1 MRHRHRGRTLCRV
14 EDSPLAGGGDSRLT
28 PRLRLEPVGPAN
40 ARDLWLV
47 HNDDEVSPWYD
58 NEKPSLE
65 EAEQWAKFMGDSW
78 RFHGVHKWIAYDRV
92 SGEVV
97 GRGGLSRTPVDDDWG
112 QIYAFL
118 PAEPWVRVAHE
129 IRHPFA
135 AHANWLEIGWALRRE
150 FWGRGYASEIGR
162 AGLAFAFDVLGVQ
175 AVVSCTVRH
184 NVRSRAVMERIGMRY
199 AGEIRSRGMVE
210 GVDGEQDDAP
220 FAVCVLL
227 RRDWDRSSAPVQAS
241 PEQASGPQRRRTR
254 RRPR

>member
-1 MRHRHRGRTLCRV
+1 MALQFQMRRCDHRGTLRRV
-14 EDSPLAGGGDSRLT
+14 EDAPLARAGDSRFMT
-28 PRLRLEPVGPAN
+28 TRLRLDPVGHAN
-40 ARDLWLV
+40 AADLWRV
-47 HNDDEVSPWYD
+47 HNDDEVSYWYGND
-58 NEKPSLE
+58 KPSLE
-65 EAEQWAKFMGDSW
+65 QAAQRARFMGDSW

-118 PAEPWVRVAHE
+118 PAEPWVRAAHE
-129 IRHPFA
+129 SRRPFL
-135 AHANWLEIGWALRRE
+135 AHANWLEIGWAVRRE

-162 AGLAFAFDVLGVQ
+162 AGLAFAFGVLGVQ

-210 GVDGEQDDAP
+210 GADIEEDDAP

-227 RRDWDRSSAPVQAS
+227 RRSWDGSYSDAR
-241 PEQASGPQRRRTR
+241 
-254 RRPR
+254 